1 MTVETVRAMLGWAAL
16 INSGLVLIWF
26 AFFVFAH
33 EFAHRVHSRF
43 FALSREK
50 FDELNC
56 LMMGIYELMILVV
69 LLGPY
74 LGLRIL
80 GAP

>member
-1 MTVETVRAMLGWAAL
+1 MDYYDTFFL
-16 INSGLVLIWF
+16 IRDARVARQILRSD
-26 AFFVFAH
+26 
-33 EFAHRVHSRF
+33 FAHRGHSRF

-56 LMMGIYELMILVV
+56 LMMGTYELMILVV

-74 LGLRIL
+74 LGLRIV

>member
-1 MTVETVRAMLGWAAL
+1 MTVEIIRAMLGWAAL
-16 INSGLVLIWF
+16 INSGLVLIWL

-33 EFAHRVHSRF
+33 DFAHRVHSKW
-43 FALSREK
+43 FALPRDR

-56 LMMGIYELMILVV
+56 LMMGLYQLMILVV

-74 LGLRIL
+74 LALRIV
-80 GAP
+80 AAR